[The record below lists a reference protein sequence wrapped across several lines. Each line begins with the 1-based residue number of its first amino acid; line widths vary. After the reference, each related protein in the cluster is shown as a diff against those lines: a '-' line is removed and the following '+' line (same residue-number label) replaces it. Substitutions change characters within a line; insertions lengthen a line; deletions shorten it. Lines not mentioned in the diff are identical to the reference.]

1 MKSSH
6 FYYIILFSFL
16 LAACKDDG
24 PGEKENSDNDV
35 PSVATN
41 TWLLN
46 SLDNIENYSNSDPE
60 NRYDINMVRNE
71 YESVQL
77 VIQTDSKKRLKIERI
92 GNNDAIEFQCRKLEA
107 FNGKYDV
114 LIPCDNEI
122 EPDDKVVRAWL
133 TFKVKSEAEAKR
145 HKEIIRFKTDDKEY
159 AVAISINV
167 VNASLPETP
176 SIASV
181 FGINPQNF
189 IFTGLS
195 EEQKI
200 EKRKAASDL
209 LLEYRIS
216 PYFSTW
222 LSGTMKTECFS
233 SPYAWNDDRT
243 WEYLADKSYNSL
255 LYAKRKGYER
265 NV

>member
-77 VIQTDSKKRLKIERI
+77 VIQTDSKKSLKIERI

-145 HKEIIRFKTDDKEY
+145 HKSYDSNPMKKNMPYLYRLMSLTPLCQKLHLLPRYSESTLK
-159 AVAISINV
+159 ISYSPV
-167 VNASLPETP
+167 Y
-176 SIASV
+176 
-181 FGINPQNF
+181 
-189 IFTGLS
+189 
-195 EEQKI
+195 
-200 EKRKAASDL
+200 RKN
-209 LLEYRIS
+209 
-216 PYFSTW
+216 
-222 LSGTMKTECFS
+222 K
-233 SPYAWNDDRT
+233 
-243 WEYLADKSYNSL
+243 K
-255 LYAKRKGYER
+255 
-265 NV
+265 

>member
-77 VIQTDSKKRLKIERI
+77 VIQTDSKKSLKIERI
-92 GNNDAIEFQCRKLEA
+92 GNNDAIEFQCRKLES

-145 HKEIIRFKTDDKEY
+145 H
-159 AVAISINV
+159 
-167 VNASLPETP
+167 
-176 SIASV
+176 
-181 FGINPQNF
+181 
-189 IFTGLS
+189 
-195 EEQKI
+195 
-200 EKRKAASDL
+200 
-209 LLEYRIS
+209 
-216 PYFSTW
+216 
-222 LSGTMKTECFS
+222 
-233 SPYAWNDDRT
+233 
-243 WEYLADKSYNSL
+243 
-255 LYAKRKGYER
+255 
-265 NV
+265 

>member
-77 VIQTDSKKRLKIERI
+77 VIQTDSKKSLKIERI

-145 HKEIIRFKTDDKEY
+145 HKEIIRFKTD
-159 AVAISINV
+159 
-167 VNASLPETP
+167 
-176 SIASV
+176 
-181 FGINPQNF
+181 
-189 IFTGLS
+189 
-195 EEQKI
+195 EQ
-200 EKRKAASDL
+200 
-209 LLEYRIS
+209 RI
-216 PYFSTW
+216 
-222 LSGTMKTECFS
+222 C
-233 SPYAWNDDRT
+233 R
-243 WEYLADKSYNSL
+243 SYID
-255 LYAKRKGYER
+255 
-265 NV
+265 